1 MRGEAVS
8 CPYMTMD
15 MNDDRIESVAQLKE
29 LVKLGSSVRFNS
41 RNNKKETY
49 EWIGRTL
56 GRFHYHSESKKN
68 RGIIKNYI
76 ILMTGYSEGQTDKL
90 IAIKKQYGHV
100 FVRERTQHT
109 FPRKY
114 EAGDVALLADTSSLL
129 NHPNGKAV
137 KQMMK
142 DMYCLYEDCRFE
154 KLRQISVSHFYNLRR
169 TNIFQ
174 SRMLNYTKT
183 RSVRINIGIRKKPS
197 PFGKPGYL
205 RVDSVHQGDLDKE
218 KGVYHINLVDEV
230 TQWEI
235 VGCVEGISEY
245 FLAPLLETL
254 LKLFP
259 FKILGFHSD
268 NGSEYINKIVAN
280 LLNKLSIEQTKSR
293 SRKTNDNALV
303 ESKNGAVVRKH
314 MGYHHIPKN
323 HAREIN
329 EFYREYLNSH
339 LNFHRHCAYPTEY
352 TDDRGKVRKAYE
364 TYMTPCQKLLS
375 IEDVDQYLKQGI
387 TKQSLVQEQMKMSHV
402 EAAQKLQTA
411 KAKLFNRM

>member
-1 MRGEAVS
+1 MRGLVVS

-15 MNDDRIESVAQLKE
+15 MDDNHIESVAQLKE
-29 LVKLGSSVRFNS
+29 LVKLGNCVKFNS
-41 RNNKKETY
+41 RDNKKETY

-56 GRFHYHSESKKN
+56 GRFHYYSESKKN
-68 RGIIKNYI
+68 RGIIKKYI

-90 IAIKKQYGHV
+90 IAMKKKYGRV

-109 FPRKY
+109 FPKKY
-114 EAGDVALLADTSSLL
+114 AASDVALLADTTSLL

-142 DMYCLYEDCRFE
+142 DMYHLYGDHRFE
-154 KLRQISVSHFYNLRR
+154 LLQQISVSHFYNLRR

-183 RSVRINIGIRKKPS
+183 RPVKVNIGIRKKPF

-245 FLAPLLETL
+245 FLAPLLEDL
-254 LKLFP
+254 LTLFP

-268 NGSEYINKIVAN
+268 NGSEYINRVVAK
-280 LLNKLSIEQTKSR
+280 LLNKLSVEQTKSR
-293 SRKTNDNALV
+293 ARKTNDNALV
-303 ESKNGAVVRKH
+303 ESKNGAIVRKH

-323 HAREIN
+323 M
-329 EFYREYLNSH
+329 
-339 LNFHRHCAYPTEY
+339 
-352 TDDRGKVRKAYE
+352 RGRSMSFTV
-364 TYMTPCQKLLS
+364 S
-375 IEDVDQYLKQGI
+375 I
-387 TKQSLVQEQMKMSHV
+387 
-402 EAAQKLQTA
+402 
-411 KAKLFNRM
+411 